1 VITPR
6 ERADRY
12 LNRVVQ
18 LAGGREP
25 RIHAIPDTRREAHL
39 PPVVAFAFADTPEPG
54 LITGFTFGL
63 SQARHPDWRLGRPE
77 LAITVESNDVGWPIA
92 IGLMAERLRGE
103 CPFSYGNTI
112 NIGEPITDETRMTAF
127 VVFGPAFPV
136 ENDAG
141 RIDVGDDLPIFL
153 TGCYPIHHSEM
164 DFITRRGLEAFWNLE
179 WDPMDVRR
187 GPVIFD

>member
-1 VITPR
+1 VKSR
-6 ERADRY
+6 AERFLDRIAE
-12 LNRVVQ
+12 

-25 RIHAIPDTRREAHL
+25 HIHAVPDTRPEVHL
-39 PPVVAFAFADTPEPG
+39 PQVFAFAFQDTPEPG

-136 ENDAG
+136 ENDAS

-153 TGCYPIHHSEM
+153 TGCYPIHQSEM